1 MRMGK
6 QWKRLLSIILA
17 ASVINTTLCSSV
29 VTATGNPQS
38 GDSVVYYDA
47 GNNEEESLVQDNEQK
62 EKDTSSSADSTETA
76 EANGKTDAPETSET
90 DSSQSA
96 ESSDG
101 DKKAY
106 ASMATDSN
114 NNQKDKNGKDI
125 SGLYENSQIKIYNFD
140 QLKAVGTGA
149 EIHEGDIE
157 TDTFGTGD
165 VLTDEEGNAL
175 TYAADGTY
183 KLMNDIALDSAD
195 MWQLPDGFAGT
206 FDDAEVT
213 EDAPLYDAETDTI
226 YVYHQYQLA
235 TINDP
240 EALKT
245 VMSKDMIAKDFGV
258 GQVVYADADQT
269 VQLEYTDEHNYV
281 VSKDF
286 TEEMPELTATEVQ
299 ADVTDQQGGRDFVG
313 QVYEEI
319 DGKTYILIGNEYQLR
334 EIGKGT
340 QVTPMLY
347 VRTIADLGS
356 LGGKKYYYTPYYPG
370 DADYNLRS
378 GDAIGEDG
386 ISEQNFLYF
395 ADENTEKNDGLM
407 HIEYDKEGLV
417 TGLLGPLGDLLS
429 GVLRT
434 LLGPLFDIPLLG
446 SILKAIL
453 GGKRTDDIVIVDKEF
468 NQENAGGFVSVANA
482 SDFYKNLKYTSDANY
497 IIFRDINLA
506 GTLDNITDGNGDGQD
521 TPWDPI
527 MLSGDMLG
535 QKNMDPN
542 TPVTISNI
550 NVATGETLE
559 AANHIGVGFFGTIS
573 GQRNADNI
581 GKVAPQTLVKNI
593 NLSGVTIQN
602 NADEL
607 QVDRSLIDALL
618 TGVGSLLGG
627 LLGGI
632 EDILGAI
639 IQIPGLG
646 NLNLGETIQKL
657 LTLKSDDPDTYATGS
672 FAGRVTGNVKIENC
686 QVTNASV
693 SNIADITGGFAGFT
707 EGVEE
712 YDGLSDILG
721 STVNLLSKLLNIIP
735 GVGLGDLIELL
746 LENDVNLGQLI
757 PTGYYK
763 PEFENCS
770 VALSGN
776 AGTVG
781 TAATSYN
788 GGFVG
793 VQTGTKM
800 NSCTVSGLTA
810 VNAKNFAGGFAGLER
825 DDTLQGALTALG
837 IELAIDVQSVQTN
850 CKVDSA
856 GLTVTAEENYAG
868 GFNGCMANS
877 ISETGTL
884 TDLDKVTANQ
894 DYAGGYTGRAT
905 IGSAL
910 ALADGNLGE
919 QDGTLI
925 GSVSKL
931 LGTVATGE
939 ATGTLLQTIGV
950 HGAEIRNYNIGGSD
964 IIIEAKRNYA
974 GGLVGSG
981 DGTIIE
987 NSSADSSP
995 KLNLQNVS
1003 AGSKGVEGKYAGGVA
1018 GALTTANGAGLLNEV
1033 VGLVDV
1039 QEYKASNINVDVK
1052 SVTATGDYAGGAFGL
1067 LTGGKV
1073 DHVAAGAVETVTAN
1087 NYAGGFVG
1095 RSGVGSLVDAK
1106 GLDILGLGAVEVGNL
1121 VSIGNLT
1128 SVDIK
1133 NSTVTGNNLTVSA
1146 TGNTEG
1152 NDYFAGGFVSE
1163 NNSGKI
1169 ADSSVT
1175 GLRRVFTETTGYFW
1189 GDEDK
1194 LATSYAGGF
1203 AARSQV
1209 GGLANVGAD
1218 GDTVGGL
1225 LGEDGLVEID
1235 GLLDAIGYLIPS
1247 YTNCFV
1253 EFTDRDFN
1261 EAQVSAAVA
1270 GGFIGEMQGGTIDN
1284 RGLNTENKEY
1294 AVRNAEYIEGTYYA
1308 GGFAGKILSGG
1319 LAQSDGLSLLGTHI
1333 DVSGLLNLIPTYI
1346 PKVYSA
1352 GVQSSANG
1360 LRVYASE
1367 SDDVDVDSGSA
1378 GGYVGLTSGARISNS
1393 IVKELATKTE
1403 GTDAA
1408 PKENDYAVKAPRF
1421 AGGYVGKAEIGSAA
1435 AVGQSLDLLGTIEIG
1450 SLTSAIA
1457 AVESKFEGCDVYGKA
1472 GGFNVN
1478 STEGSAGGYAGVVG
1492 GSNFND
1498 SDSYNFEYIKGVTSA
1513 GGYAG
1518 MIQPGDVASLA
1529 ESTEVLGGL
1538 LSVDNLLQVA
1548 QTFIARIWNSETT
1561 AVPCGGYVIATGT
1574 SDGANLRGLAGGYAG
1589 YNLGGQIKGEYA
1601 CDPIFED
1608 NSFTQKTAAAI
1619 RIRSVEGEEFAGG
1632 FTGLMEAANVAE
1644 TGNLKLLWGLVTA
1657 DNLLQ
1662 AVSAVYPTEENT
1674 KVTGPLDSMSLDVW
1688 NSWVDAVGS
1697 SGAYGDIFTEHRTFD
1712 TDEKLN
1718 DFLEDYIYGYTV
1730 KANAKDDTMTGVD
1743 AGGSAGGYVGRM
1755 EGGVITNGH
1764 AQDLKSVEAYRSAGG
1779 FAGEMVTGTIADL
1792 GNLSVGNLDVAD
1804 GLGIVQ
1810 TFVPVIYTSK
1820 VEGYSSGFTVEST
1833 AEVNNTSIGNA
1844 GGFVGYADGAQI
1856 FDNKDGKNAV
1866 ADPNAKAAVVTDLRT
1881 VTGHKNVGGFAG
1893 IMQAG
1898 AALGADVTSS
1908 SGLLNQIL
1916 GHLISQDQVSN
1927 LVNVLQATRTVVDS
1941 AEVTGY
1947 MPANEGGNAK
1957 PVFSV
1962 VGDKGEKADF
1972 AGGFAGK
1979 LTGALIGDE
1988 SSETKDSVVITGLK
2002 SVAGGKHVGGFFGL
2016 ADVDGLVE
2024 VAEDSE
2030 TSILGLIGLGNVD
2043 VLNAFRTYIYSATVN
2058 GAENS
2063 GLSIYANERTGS
2075 GISGVID
2082 DVISF
2087 FSGKTAADQ
2096 TEKDGNA
2103 GGFGGSLKDSS
2114 VVNCAV
2120 NNLNRVNALTYA
2132 GGFIG
2137 FTGKSGVVDADNV
2150 GVLDKLLGASAG
2162 VADIFGSQVKDSNVN
2177 GSDKTGYIIRSKD
2190 GEECIAGGFI
2200 GYGDLARVDNCHA
2213 KALKQVYSDQIA
2225 GGFIGKTSFAYL
2237 AEVDAGSNALLNPI
2251 LSVVNQLL
2259 KYLYLDDLQNI
2270 GLIQITLPEPFDK
2283 VLNLEVLN
2291 DNNVL
2296 SVTLLGLRIS
2306 VGLVKGDGTTSDVA
2320 QIHIGDSYIEVECH
2334 DDPEEQNY
2342 ISNDANISIG
2352 LIKANRTRVGDSS
2365 VSGITIGYDVFGG
2378 GAGNEKDGTHDD
2390 GYAGGFVGYNDEGL
2404 FEDNNMYQADT
2415 IRGSKD
2421 HIGEFSGTSS
2431 LNSNYTTL
2439 KDIEGNNNQY
2449 FVYRL
2454 WDEDNLTK
2462 LFAKDGTTEITRNEL
2477 NRTEKVTIDRTD
2489 YYRYPVLH
2497 MQYETYKHDDLWQDA
2512 YQTTANNT
2520 VQFPVNVYVSAAQAD
2535 LMLGT
2540 PVEDNISDPDKSEG
2554 AMQDPCDDYA
2564 TLTIQKIWYDNNN
2577 EDGERPENITVT
2589 VTQDGNEYNPG
2600 SDDGWNKPIT
2610 MNAGMATTDSNV
2622 WTKTVKVPVNKEST
2636 EGQYEKY
2643 TYEVSEEDLSSKG
2656 YITIYGKSSDGY
2668 TLYIYNYRIDEMAQ
2682 KDTVVIDYGLPVD
2695 IDVLTNDKMTEAGV
2709 TDVVL
2714 EGISKRSE
2722 ENILDSGVTAE
2733 LEDGFTK
2740 AGKTAAGKFGSAQIL
2755 TGSKESGSDPE
2766 MIGKQLVRYTPST
2779 MQMDSYEKLLYAV
2792 HLKDHVKNNQ
2802 NYVYGELDIIPATEI
2817 YYEDDFNQTHNE
2829 QLGNFTTGI
2838 NYVDGNGEGEAG
2850 KWEETDPDSTAS
2862 QVQDTDRPGSD
2873 VIGRAWDDYYGN
2885 DSHYEDDLKFSN
2897 GSSHYVMVNE
2907 SNLSKNGGTYPT
2919 AEFTFTGTGFD
2930 VISVTSGATGVVKVS
2945 VFNSED
2951 KLEKSYTVDTYYSYK
2966 YEKVDGS
2973 GQWIQIDEN
2982 IPEEEEDDNALYQVP
2997 IVKITGLDYGT
3008 HKVVITPQYS
3018 KNFDHHYKE
3027 DGTNSYTLYLDAIRI
3042 YNPALDPKNENP
3054 DYVKISDVYK
3064 QDGEQEPRFIELR
3077 DLLLN
3082 AKNVTETPVAGTV
3095 FVDGNAESNL
3105 QDSDGMAIYEAN
3117 GPANEV
3123 YLDKGHA
3130 ISFYLWS
3137 DYIPDK
3143 IQLSAKLAQGDM
3155 TNLTIALAVKENP
3168 NAENTNDQWKYYRVE
3183 GRQITTA
3190 HDMYYDFADKCIW
3203 EEVTSSDGAEPFRKY
3218 RTKYPIVIA
3227 NMKQNDDTDSDVGIL
3242 SLTNLQ
3248 WTGENGDGVDIPDQ
3262 DEKSIQS
3269 TGNSNELMAM
3279 SSWDNVEAA
3288 YYFLNDSAQHTVTVN
3303 YVDQD
3308 GKKLSDSTVI
3318 TGVDGS
3324 EYDMSD
3330 AAGKVIE
3337 GYEIAE
3343 IQGEVTG
3350 TLDSDVEITVI
3361 YQPKTYTLR
3370 VEYVDQA
3377 GLTLA
3382 DPYVQDNI
3390 AHGTEYDVTA
3400 QTEKEIEGY
3409 RLVGTAGGFL
3419 QGTMENDV
3427 TIRVIYE
3434 KQTFDLTVY
3443 YIDGEGNEIA
3453 DPYIWENV
3461 AYGTAYD
3468 LTEQTEK
3475 QIDGYTLQQVSGDEA
3490 TGILSGDVVIH
3501 VVYAKTEAAVPM
3513 TYTVLVRYTDKE
3525 GNSLA
3530 DPYFI
3535 KDLEKGSAYDVEAQ
3549 TEKEI
3554 DGYTFCE
3561 IKGDAVS
3568 GEADCNKV
3576 ITVVYLKNYSIQ
3588 LNYKDQDGNVL
3599 ADPYMTEAPE
3609 GSHYDLSEQTEKKFE
3624 GYQLVG
3630 TAGGFIEGRLESDL
3644 TINVIYEK
3652 LTYSIIVNYVDQD
3665 GNVLADPYVKTEV
3678 PYGTAYDVSEMTDRE
3693 IDGYATISVTG
3704 DPDKGTV
3711 SGNVILN
3718 VVYEKEQAEE
3728 PKPTYSVIV
3737 NYIDKNGNVLAQPY
3751 VQAGLTEGSSYDVTA
3766 ETEKQIDGYTLA
3778 EIKGDVVSGTAD
3790 SNRVINV
3797 VYLQNYT
3804 VTVTY
3809 EGNDGKVLADP
3820 YVITGTDGSAYDV
3833 TEQTQR
3839 QFEGYSLDR
3848 IAGDDVSGVLDQ
3860 NKEIRVEYLQQTF
3873 SITVF
3878 YKDRA
3883 GNDLAEPYIK
3893 ADVPY
3898 GTAYDVT
3905 AEADKEIDGYEA
3917 ADICGSPVTGTVTQP
3932 VAITVIYDKKEAEQP
3947 EKPVTYSV
3955 VVNYLDKSGNALAES
3970 YVQDNVAEGTKY
3982 NVSLQAGRFIGGY
3995 TLAGVI
4001 GDAVYGTVD
4010 GNKVINVIYLK
4021 NYQVTVRYLD
4031 EDNNDLVD
4039 SYVYEAVEGSIYNV
4053 SQHAALEIEGYELDE
4068 LRGQPVWG
4076 ILDDNKIVI
4085 VKYTK
4090 AEETPAPGGDDQNP
4104 TDPDDSDEQEPTEP
4118 DDPEDQKPSEPENP
4132 DDQQPL
4138 DPDKQD
4144 PAETEDSDSQGSSDQ
4159 GKQDV
4164 QNPADSNVNDTVDKL
4179 SSGIENA
4186 DAQDS
4191 NNSAAETDR
4200 AVETGDT
4207 SNIFLPVTGM
4217 AIALLAV
4224 AAVVIYRK
4232 RNMKK

>member
-1 MRMGK
+1 MRKGK
-6 QWKRLLSIILA
+6 GWKRLLSVILA
-17 ASVINTTLCSSV
+17 ASVINSTLSSSI
-29 VTATGNPQS
+29 VTATENPQQD
-38 GDSVVYYDA
+38 DSVVFYSGENGGADA
-47 GNNEEESLVQDNEQK
+47 GIDLQTEDQSGESEGMAGGKTEGQDGGSGKEESAGENESSGISGQD
-62 EKDTSSSADSTETA
+62 DVSSADPQESAGASGNTGA
-76 EANGKTDAPETSET
+76 E
-90 DSSQSA
+90 
-96 ESSDG
+96 
-101 DKKAY
+101 
-106 ASMATDSN
+106 N
-114 NNQKDKNGKDI
+114 NNESIPTEGNGYQRDNKEDL
-125 SGLYENSQIKIYNFD
+125 SSLYENGQVKIYNLD

-149 EIHEGDIE
+149 EIHEGDAQ

-165 VLTDEEGNAL
+165 VLTDEAGNTL
-175 TYAADGTY
+175 TYAVDGTY
-183 KLMNDIALDSAD
+183 TLMNDIPLKKGEA
-195 MWQLPDGFAGT
+195 WTLPEGFAGA
-206 FDDAEVT
+206 FNDAEVT

-258 GQVVYADADQT
+258 GQIVYEDTDQT
-269 VQLEYTDEHNYV
+269 VQLEYTNEHNYV
-281 VSKDF
+281 VSKEF

-313 QVYEEI
+313 QVYKEI

-347 VRTIADLGS
+347 VKTKIGIDWGLIDS
-356 LGGKKYYYTPYYPG
+356 SQILYTPYYPR
-370 DADYNLRS
+370 DADLNLKKGLDSDGNEQDFSYLKDDSRKQ
-378 GDAIGEDG
+378 DLFRIDYDEDG
-386 ISEQNFLYF
+386 
-395 ADENTEKNDGLM
+395 
-407 HIEYDKEGLV
+407 LV
-417 TGLLGPLGDLLS
+417 GNLLGPIGSALSAILRPILGLLGVIPGLDDLIASLV
-429 GVLRT
+429 G
-434 LLGPLFDIPLLG
+434 
-446 SILKAIL
+446 
-453 GGKRTDDIVIVDKEF
+453 TDNSDIVIVDKEL
-468 NQENAGGFVSVANA
+468 QTSKADQGFISVADDLHNQK
-482 SDFYKNLKYTSDANY
+482 YKDLKYTSDANY
-497 IIFRDINLA
+497 IVFRDINLSASLEGDIGSDNGA
-506 GTLDNITDGNGDGQD
+506 GTGNGVADD
-521 TPWDPI
+521 WTPI

-550 NVATGETLE
+550 NVETEETLE

-581 GKVAPQTLVKNI
+581 WKVAPQTLVKNI

-607 QVDRSLIDALL
+607 HVERSLIDSLL

-639 IQIPGLG
+639 ISIPVLG
-646 NLNLGETIQKL
+646 NLNLGEIIQEL

-693 SNIADITGGFAGFT
+693 SNITDMTGGFAGYT

-712 YDGLSDILG
+712 YDGLSGILG
-721 STVNLLSKLLNIIP
+721 SAVDVLSKLLNIIP

-746 LENDVNLGQLI
+746 LKNDVNLGRLI

-763 PEFENCS
+763 PEIENCS
-770 VALSGN
+770 VVLSEN

-825 DDTLQGALTALG
+825 DDTLQGALTSVVG
-837 IELAIDVQSVQTN
+837 IELSIDVQSVQTN
-850 CKVDSA
+850 CKVDST
-856 GLTVTAEENYAG
+856 GLTVTVGENYAG

-884 TDLDKVTANQ
+884 TDLNKVTANQ

-910 ALADGNLGE
+910 ALADGDLGE

-931 LGTVATGE
+931 LGTVTTGE

-964 IIIEAKRNYA
+964 IIIEAKQNYA

-995 KLNLQNVS
+995 KLNLQSVS
-1003 AGSKGVEGKYAGGVA
+1003 AGSEGVEGKYAGGVA

-1175 GLRRVFTETTGYFW
+1175 GLRRVFTATTGYFW

-1209 GGLANVGAD
+1209 GGLATVGAD
-1218 GDTVGGL
+1218 SGTIGGL
-1225 LGEDGLVEID
+1225 LEDGILNID
-1235 GLLDAIGYLIPS
+1235 GLLSAVGYLIPS

-1270 GGFIGEMQGGTIDN
+1270 GGFIGEMQGGTVDN
-1284 RGLNTENKEY
+1284 RSLNAENKEY
-1294 AVRNAEYIEGTYYA
+1294 AVRNAEYITGTYYA

-1333 DVSGLLNLIPTYI
+1333 DVSGLLDLIPTYI

-1352 GVQSSANG
+1352 GVQSSENG
-1360 LRVYASE
+1360 LKVYATE
-1367 SDDVDVDSGSA
+1367 RDDTDVDSGSA
-1378 GGYVGLTSGARISNS
+1378 GGYTGFASGAWISNS
-1393 IVKELATKTE
+1393 IVKELATKSE

-1435 AVGQSLDLLGTIEIG
+1435 AVGKSLSILDGVIDG
-1450 SLTSAIA
+1450 GGLTDAIA
-1457 AVESKFEGCDVYGKA
+1457 VVESKFEGCDVYGKA

-1478 STEGSAGGYAGVVG
+1478 STEGSAGGYAGVVE

-1498 SDSYNFEYIKGVTSA
+1498 SDSYNFEYIEGVTSA

-1518 MIQPGDVASLA
+1518 TIQPGDVASLA

-1601 CDPIFED
+1601 CDPIFD
-1608 NSFTQKTAAAI
+1608 GNSFEQKTAAAI

-1644 TGNLKLLWGLVTA
+1644 TGNLKLLWGLVNA
-1657 DNLLQ
+1657 ENLLQ

-1688 NSWVDAVGS
+1688 NDWVDAVGS

-1712 TDEKLN
+1712 TDEELN
-1718 DFLEDYIYGYTV
+1718 DFLADYVYGYTV
-1730 KANAKDDTMTGVD
+1730 KANAEDDTMTGVD
-1743 AGGSAGGYVGRM
+1743 DGGSAGGYVGRM

-1792 GNLSVGNLDVAD
+1792 GGLSIGDLKVAD
-1804 GLGIVQ
+1804 GVGIVK
-1810 TFVPVIYTSK
+1810 TFVPVIYTSR
-1820 VEGYSSGFTVEST
+1820 VDGYNSGFTVEAT
-1833 AEVNNTSIGNA
+1833 AAADNTSIGNA

-1856 FDNKDGKNAV
+1856 FDSKDGKNEA
-1866 ADPNAKAAVVTDLRT
+1866 ADPNAKAAAVTNLRT

-1916 GHLISQDQVSN
+1916 SHLISQDQVSN

-1947 MPANEGGNAK
+1947 MPANEGDNAK

-2063 GLSIYANERTGS
+2063 GLSIYAKERTGS

-2087 FSGKTAADQ
+2087 FSGETAADQ

-2114 VVNCAV
+2114 VVNCEV

-2137 FTGKSGVVDADNV
+2137 FTGKSGVVDVDNV
-2150 GVLDKLLGASAG
+2150 GVLDNLLEASAG

-2213 KALKQVYSDQIA
+2213 QELKQVYSDQIA

-2237 AEVDAGSNALLNPI
+2237 AEVDAGSNVLLNPI

-2259 KYLYLDDLQNI
+2259 KYLYADKLQDI
-2270 GLIQITLPEPFDK
+2270 GLIQVTLPEPFDK

-2291 DNNVL
+2291 DKKVL

-2320 QIHIGDSYIEVECH
+2320 QIHIGDSYIEVKCH
-2334 DDPEEQNY
+2334 NDPDGKNY
-2342 ISNDANISIG
+2342 IDNNSNISIG

-2365 VSGITIGYDVFGG
+2365 VSGISIGYDVFGG

-2390 GYAGGFVGYNDEGL
+2390 GYAGGFVGHNDEGL
-2404 FEDNNMYQADT
+2404 FETNQMYYADT
-2415 IRGSKD
+2415 IRGKD
-2421 HIGEFSGTSS
+2421 GKVGEFSGQTS
-2431 LNSNYTTL
+2431 LETVYEGINNL
-2439 KDIEGNNNQY
+2439 AAIEGNGNIY
-2449 FVYRL
+2449 RVYRL
-2454 WDEDNLTK
+2454 ADNDELKVVGKNDTVLNAPQTLDEGFSTETIP
-2462 LFAKDGTTEITRNEL
+2462 AGTGAEYYVYGIQHRQANFE
-2477 NRTEKVTIDRTD
+2477 EKEETS
-2489 YYRYPVLH
+2489 LH
-2497 MQYETYKHDDLWQDA
+2497 KAVWEDA
-2512 YQTTANNT
+2512 YQAPIPESNA
-2520 VQFPVNVYVSAAQAD
+2520 QFPIKVYVSNAQAD

-2540 PVEDNISDPDKSEG
+2540 PTDEVLSEPEKEDG
-2554 AMQDPCDDYA
+2554 TMQDPCDETA
-2564 TLTIQKIWYDNNN
+2564 QITIQKLWFDNNN
-2577 EDGERPENITVT
+2577 NAKTRPTKIKVT
-2589 VTQDGNEYNPG
+2589 VSWGEGDTAG
-2600 SDDGWNKPIT
+2600 SKWVTMSADD
-2610 MNAGMATTDSNV
+2610 AGADTDSWSKIIEDVPIRDAEGNLY
-2622 WTKTVKVPVNKEST
+2622 KYTVKEEVVKSD
-2636 EGQYEKY
+2636 EKPD
-2643 TYEVSEEDLSSKG
+2643 EKSEQDENVAD
-2656 YITIYGKSSDGY
+2656 YVTIYEQNGY
-2668 TLYIYNYRIDEMAQ
+2668 TIYVSNYLTSTLAKE
-2682 KDTVVIDYGLPVD
+2682 DTVVIDYGLPVEV
-2695 IDVLTNDKMTEAGV
+2695 DVMSNDKFSEDGVKGTLEAVGPYNTGTAGKATEEIASEFAGKS
-2709 TDVVL
+2709 TAT
-2714 EGISKRSE
+2714 EQPKYKGKY
-2722 ENILDSGVTAE
+2722 GTAE
-2733 LEDGFTK
+2733 IPTDAWNEEFLGGT
-2740 AGKTAAGKFGSAQIL
+2740 
-2755 TGSKESGSDPE
+2755 PV
-2766 MIGKQLVRYTPST
+2766 VRYTPNT
-2779 MQMDSYEKLLYAV
+2779 MQMDSYERMLYAV
-2792 HLKDHVKNNQ
+2792 KVESTKSAVVDEGQ
-2802 NYVYGELDIIPATEI
+2802 NYVYGSLTVIPATEI
-2817 YYEDDFNQTHNE
+2817 YYEDNFNSSQ
-2829 QLGNFTTGI
+2829 
-2838 NYVDGNGEGEAG
+2838 NGETLTNGIKYNDGTAG
-2850 KWEETDPDSTAS
+2850 AGAANKAVWKTEVSKGAD
-2862 QVQDTDRPGSD
+2862 QVQDTDRPGMEA
-2873 VIGRAWDDYYGN
+2873 VANAWTDSYGN
-2885 DSHYEDDLKFSN
+2885 DSHYTDDLKFSN
-2897 GSSHYVMVNE
+2897 GSSHVVTVDE
-2907 SNLSKNGGTYPT
+2907 SNLPYYNGTFPT

-2930 VISVTSGATGVVKVS
+2930 VISVTSGDTGVVQIDVKEHDS
-2945 VFNSED
+2945 DEI
-2951 KLEKSYTVDTYYSYK
+2951 LKSYTADTYYGYTYQNGKWS
-2966 YEKVDGS
+2966 VDPSADGS
-2973 GQWIQIDEN
+2973 
-2982 IPEEEEDDNALYQVP
+2982 NALYQIP
-2997 IVKITGLDYGT
+2997 ILKISDLTYGT
-3008 HKVVITPQYS
+3008 YDVVITPMYI
-3018 KNFDHHYKE
+3018 NEFDHHYSEEESASNDYKV
-3027 DGTNSYTLYLDAIRI
+3027 YLDAIRI
-3042 YNPALDPKNENP
+3042 YNPAGTSTEH
-3054 DYVKISDVYK
+3054 SDGSEFNVIDQAYA
-3064 QDGEQEPRFIELR
+3064 QDGEQNPQYMEIR
-3077 DLLLN
+3077 DFLLN
-3082 AKNVTETPVAGTV
+3082 AGEITETPVSDGIGTV
-3095 FVDGNAESNL
+3095 FIDGNSELSDIKEYESV
-3105 QDSDGMAIYEAN
+3105 
-3117 GPANEV
+3117 GPKNEV
-3123 YLDKGHA
+3123 YLDNKQA
-3130 ISFYLWS
+3130 ISFYLWA
-3137 DYIPDK
+3137 DAIPDK
-3143 IQLSAKLAQGDM
+3143 VHISAKLAKG
-3155 TNLTIALAVKENP
+3155 NLANLVIALAVNEGTGDNAADWNYYKIDEN
-3168 NAENTNDQWKYYRVE
+3168 AVGSSYDL
-3183 GRQITTA
+3183 
-3190 HDMYYDFADKCIW
+3190 YYDFFDQCIW
-3203 EEVTSSDGAEPFRKY
+3203 EDQYPNGEVPDGQKRYK
-3218 RTKYPIVIA
+3218 TKYPIVIA
-3227 NMKQNDDTDSDVGIL
+3227 NYPPENTAETESGEMGSGESAYDGIL
-3242 SLTNLQ
+3242 SLTNLK
-3248 WTGENGDGVDIPDQ
+3248 WTGNGVTLSSTSE
-3262 DEKSIQS
+3262 EKSDQNRRESTPIQIS
-3269 TGNSNELMAM
+3269 MTANHA
-3279 SSWDNVEAA
+3279 NVRAA
-3288 YYFLNDSAQHTVTVN
+3288 YYFLNS
-3303 YVDQD
+3303 
-3308 GKKLSDSTVI
+3308 
-3318 TGVDGS
+3318 
-3324 EYDMSD
+3324 
-3330 AAGKVIE
+3330 
-3337 GYEIAE
+3337 
-3343 IQGEVTG
+3343 
-3350 TLDSDVEITVI
+3350 
-3361 YQPKTYTLR
+3361 P
-3370 VEYVDQA
+3370 
-3377 GLTLA
+3377 
-3382 DPYVQDNI
+3382 
-3390 AHGTEYDVTA
+3390 
-3400 QTEKEIEGY
+3400 
-3409 RLVGTAGGFL
+3409 
-3419 QGTMENDV
+3419 
-3427 TIRVIYE
+3427 
-3434 KQTFDLTVY
+3434 
-3443 YIDGEGNEIA
+3443 
-3453 DPYIWENV
+3453 
-3461 AYGTAYD
+3461 
-3468 LTEQTEK
+3468 
-3475 QIDGYTLQQVSGDEA
+3475 
-3490 TGILSGDVVIH
+3490 
-3501 VVYAKTEAAVPM
+3501 
-3513 TYTVLVRYTDKE
+3513 
-3525 GNSLA
+3525 
-3530 DPYFI
+3530 
-3535 KDLEKGSAYDVEAQ
+3535 
-3549 TEKEI
+3549 
-3554 DGYTFCE
+3554 
-3561 IKGDAVS
+3561 
-3568 GEADCNKV
+3568 
-3576 ITVVYLKNYSIQ
+3576 
-3588 LNYKDQDGNVL
+3588 
-3599 ADPYMTEAPE
+3599 
-3609 GSHYDLSEQTEKKFE
+3609 
-3624 GYQLVG
+3624 
-3630 TAGGFIEGRLESDL
+3630 
-3644 TINVIYEK
+3644 
-3652 LTYSIIVNYVDQD
+3652 
-3665 GNVLADPYVKTEV
+3665 
-3678 PYGTAYDVSEMTDRE
+3678 
-3693 IDGYATISVTG
+3693 IS
-3704 DPDKGTV
+3704 
-3711 SGNVILN
+3711 
-3718 VVYEKEQAEE
+3718 EE
-3728 PKPTYSVIV
+3728 P
-3737 NYIDKNGNVLAQPY
+3737 G
-3751 VQAGLTEGSSYDVTA
+3751 
-3766 ETEKQIDGYTLA
+3766 
-3778 EIKGDVVSGTAD
+3778 EI
-3790 SNRVINV
+3790 
-3797 VYLQNYT
+3797 
-3804 VTVTY
+3804 
-3809 EGNDGKVLADP
+3809 
-3820 YVITGTDGSAYDV
+3820 
-3833 TEQTQR
+3833 
-3839 QFEGYSLDR
+3839 
-3848 IAGDDVSGVLDQ
+3848 
-3860 NKEIRVEYLQQTF
+3860 
-3873 SITVF
+3873 
-3878 YKDRA
+3878 
-3883 GNDLAEPYIK
+3883 
-3893 ADVPY
+3893 
-3898 GTAYDVT
+3898 
-3905 AEADKEIDGYEA
+3905 
-3917 ADICGSPVTGTVTQP
+3917 
-3932 VAITVIYDKKEAEQP
+3932 
-3947 EKPVTYSV
+3947 
-3955 VVNYLDKSGNALAES
+3955 
-3970 YVQDNVAEGTKY
+3970 
-3982 NVSLQAGRFIGGY
+3982 
-3995 TLAGVI
+3995 
-4001 GDAVYGTVD
+4001 
-4010 GNKVINVIYLK
+4010 
-4021 NYQVTVRYLD
+4021 
-4031 EDNNDLVD
+4031 
-4039 SYVYEAVEGSIYNV
+4039 
-4053 SQHAALEIEGYELDE
+4053 
-4068 LRGQPVWG
+4068 
-4076 ILDDNKIVI
+4076 
-4085 VKYTK
+4085 
-4090 AEETPAPGGDDQNP
+4090 PGGDDSQP
-4104 TDPDDSDEQEPTEP
+4104 GDIPGTTPGGDDSQPGDIPGTTP
-4118 DDPEDQKPSEPENP
+4118 DGD
-4132 DDQQPL
+4132 
-4138 DPDKQD
+4138 
-4144 PAETEDSDSQGSSDQ
+4144 DSQPGDIP
-4159 GKQDV
+4159 GTTPDGD
-4164 QNPADSNVNDTVDKL
+4164 DSQPGDI
-4179 SSGIENA
+4179 SGTTPGG
-4186 DAQDS
+4186 DDS
-4191 NNSAAETDR
+4191 QS
-4200 AVETGDT
+4200 GDT
-4207 SNIFLPVTGM
+4207 SGTASGQGEDSSQEDIKNPEMALEDQTNSSNNNMLTAGNSSGTVEKADKSVDDSRDPAAVTGDHSPIGLTAFIM
-4217 AIALLAV
+4217 ILALGAIV
-4224 AAVVIYRK
+4224 TVIIISRKNYRK
-4232 RNMKK
+4232 K